1 MFVLQ
6 QPVRCVVS
14 ALRMSSVVGLVIDM
28 FALFVAL
35 RFENDK
41 IRFLIW
47 CNIHFTKL
55 FTDQPLCMRQ
65 MLQLFSIT
73 DSGFVHEN
81 AEAILVHRSNVF
93 LFHCS
98 FYFYNRDDNY
108 ITVHPYYSVLWCRP
122 LKSFLLGCP
131 SKLMCKKMSLGLA
144 ERIWK
149 AAESVC
155 LIDFLLNCQA
165 LRIESCLLSRGLA
178 VVLQLVTDA
187 QNHLACSFF
196 FLLYSEYNFYFFI
209 LDY

>member
-1 MFVLQ
+1 M
-6 QPVRCVVS
+6 
-14 ALRMSSVVGLVIDM
+14 
-28 FALFVAL
+28 
-35 RFENDK
+35 
-41 IRFLIW
+41 
-47 CNIHFTKL
+47 TK
-55 FTDQPLCMRQ
+55 
-65 MLQLFSIT
+65 
-73 DSGFVHEN
+73 SGFWTDYLLNFLPIIPFAWGKCYNCFPLPLSGFAHEN

-98 FYFYNRDDNY
+98 FYFYNHDDNY

-155 LIDFLLNCQA
+155 LIDFLLNCRA

-187 QNHLACSFF
+187 QNHLACPFF
-196 FLLYSEYNFYFFI
+196 FFFFVVFRI
-209 LDY
+209 